1 MISIETM
8 KHRTRQ
14 MVGQEFPLVMWR
26 GLGRIVAS
34 DDAGLSLLV
43 RGTRVHYTWDRIRVA
58 NDRLLAKHTLGV
70 DELGGAADAVGLVS
84 MLAHVHG
91 DGVAVADGDGPLVVR
106 EPADTPVHQYADMG
120 RPTAWAPWKRQIH
133 GH

>member
-8 KHRTRQ
+8 KRSTGQ
-14 MVGQEFPLVMWR
+14 QVGEEFPLILWR

-34 DDAGLSLLV
+34 DEAGLSLLV
-43 RGTRVHYTWDRIRVA
+43 RGTRVQYTWDRIRVVSE
-58 NDRLLAKHTLGV
+58 RLLANHTLGV

-84 MLAHVHG
+84 IIAHVQA
-91 DGVAVADGDGPLVVR
+91 DDVSVADADGLLVVR
-106 EPADTPVHQYADMG
+106 DPAETPVHQYADMG
-120 RPTAWAPWKRQIH
+120 RPTTWAPWKRQIH

>member
-8 KHRTRQ
+8 KHRTGQ
-14 MVGQEFPLVMWR
+14 MVGEELPLVMWR
-26 GLGRIVAS
+26 GIGRIVAS
-34 DDAGLSLLV
+34 DEAGLSLLV
-43 RGTRVHYTWDRIRVA
+43 RGARVHYTWDRIRVA
-58 NDRLLAKHTLGV
+58 SERLLANHTLGV

-84 MLAHVHG
+84 ILALVQG
-91 DGVAVADGDGPLVVR
+91 DGVDVADADGLLVVR